1 MLNNIIFIVK
11 TQRCVKLPKLTYLIF
26 KRIDGS
32 IAEFKNICIKLLH
45 NLQKYE
51 LTLILEEQER
61 LLKIKK
67 LPNTEEDQELVNFS
81 HRDKKKSDN

>member
-1 MLNNIIFIVK
+1 MIKNIIFIVK
-11 TQRCVKLPKLTYLIF
+11 TQKCIKLPKLTYLIF

-32 IAEFKNICIKLLH
+32 IAEFKNICIKILH
-45 NLQKYE
+45 GLQNYE
-51 LTLILEEQER
+51 LELIEEEQLR
-61 LLKIKK
+61 LSKIKK